1 MFNLLICYCQIS
13 GENIASFNI
22 WASGR
27 TISGEYLAVYG
38 GEYLE
43 NIWDY
48 LYNSTIFVHLG
59 HWEKNIWRIS
69 SCLWGEYPGKYL
81 RISIQFQPFLSIWA
95 TGTKISGEYIAV
107 CVGEYLRISIQFQ
120 PFLSSLVRSSSSLC
134 LFLVTLEEAVRS
146 CS

>member
-48 LYNSTIFVHLG
+48 LYDSSIFVHLG
-59 HWEKNIWRIS
+59 NWEKNIWRIS

-95 TGTKISGEYIAV
+95 SGRKISGECLAV
-107 CVGEYLRISIQFQ
+107 CGGEYLRIPILFQ
-120 PFLSSLVRSSSSLC
+120 PFLSSLVRSSGSLC
-134 LFLVTLEEAVRS
+134 LFLVTLEEAVWS